1 MREYI
6 IGLLALAVCCA
17 VVELLSPEG
26 EGGGIARHIKLM
38 TGLCL
43 LCVLAT
49 PIVSLLRAG
58 ADLPARLE
66 AALSDW
72 LAIREEADRDFSD
85 LFREEWEQ
93 MDLSLA
99 SQTVVGM
106 LREKFDIADGDVSVE
121 VLLDEEQT
129 RISCVR
135 VALSGRAI
143 WQNTHEIEAF
153 IGETLGCE
161 CIIYIESRRREW
173 EKSKKMREGCASFAA
188 VGCCFWGRRWE
199 CC

>member
-72 LAIREEADRDFSD
+72 LSIRDQADKDFSD
-85 LFREEWEQ
+85 RWQEEYEQ
-93 MDLSLA
+93 LDVTFA
-99 SQTVVGM
+99 SQTIAGM
-106 LREKFDIADGDVSVE
+106 LQDKFLIAAGDISVE
-121 VLLDEEQT
+121 VVPDESQSL
-129 RISCVR
+129 ISHVR

-161 CIIYIESRRREW
+161 CIIYIE
-173 EKSKKMREGCASFAA
+173 
-188 VGCCFWGRRWE
+188 
-199 CC
+199 

>member
-93 MDLSLA
+93 LDLSLA

-161 CIIYIESRRREW
+161 CIIYIE
-173 EKSKKMREGCASFAA
+173 
-188 VGCCFWGRRWE
+188 
-199 CC
+199 